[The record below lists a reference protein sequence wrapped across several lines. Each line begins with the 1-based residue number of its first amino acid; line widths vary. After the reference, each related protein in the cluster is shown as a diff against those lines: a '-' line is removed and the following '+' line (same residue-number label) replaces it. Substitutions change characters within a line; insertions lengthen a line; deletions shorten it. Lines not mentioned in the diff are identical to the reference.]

1 MPSQRFWESSDK
13 IAIGQESI
21 VIESEN
27 NLDHTAGQ
35 KIQFQIPSNLEFI
48 NPKETYLRFDCLLEQ
63 LSGPNSKLQLDADI
77 GAQSLIADIRL
88 RTRDGQ
94 LLEEIQ
100 GYNVLVSLMYDYDCN
115 NNFRNKRAL
124 TEGTTVNSPLCQG
137 TNGNIITHKC
147 DVLTNPYFKRETSAS
162 TSSSATLQKT
172 AKCLLPLHTGIFQ
185 NDRVFP
191 VLMTGD
197 LVLEILLEENKKVVR
212 LLDSTIQTRNLSSNP
227 RILNLDGADASASL
241 TNGTAVTSFYL
252 DPNENS
258 VYSVE
263 NMPFAVGDK
272 FFFLQDDTVTV
283 STTGVIARTG
293 NIYNASN
300 GNSYFTITGLSNE
313 SGAGTIPKVK
323 VSVTAGAIDGDMT
336 GLKKFR
342 MVSAVSDTAY
352 PSEVINA
359 KYTLSNIELIC
370 QKLTMPAGYKSS
382 LANQMKSGGVM
393 KYDYLSY
400 TNYRF
405 STLSSEN
412 MINLRLPLQNSRA
425 KGILCIPVDA
435 SIYSMTQNSAGLGTY
450 YQTQDSVLGG
460 KSALF
465 SDRSGLEGIADFIE
479 KYQFTYSNKLHPNRK
494 VDVSLTGEKSSISQ
508 EGLIELEKALAM
520 SEIDVRSFR
529 KFNRNF
535 CVGRAFSL
543 GESGVFDTRGQD
555 FSLQIE
561 YGASQQKN
569 KLWNCFCSHIRSLQI
584 SGADI
589 QVIL

>member
-35 KIQFQIPSNLEFI
+35 KIQFAIPSNLEFI
-48 NPKETYLRFDCLLEQ
+48 NPKETYLRFDCD
-63 LSGPNSKLQLDADI
+63 LSIVSGSATKLQLDADI
-77 GAQSLIADIRL
+77 GSQSLIADIRL

-115 NNFRNKRAL
+115 NNTRNKRAL
-124 TEGTTVNSPLCQG
+124 TESATVNSPLCQG
-137 TNGNIITHKC
+137 TNGNYITHKN
-147 DVLTNPYFKRETSAS
+147 DVLTNPFFKRETSAS
-162 TSSSATLQKT
+162 TSSTTSLQKT

-191 VLMTGD
+191 ILMTGD
-197 LVLEILLEENKKVVR
+197 LVLEIILEENKKVIR
-212 LLDSTIQTRNLSSNP
+212 QLDSVLETRNLSSNP
-227 RILNLDGADASASL
+227 CFLNTSGAEASGSM
-241 TNGTAVTSFYL
+241 TSGSAVSSFYL
-252 DPNENS
+252 DPSENS
-258 VYSVE
+258 VFSVE
-263 NMPFAVGDK
+263 NMPFAIGEK
-272 FFFLQDDTVTV
+272 FFFVKDQDYAVSSTGAIT
-283 STTGVIARTG
+283 STTVKNTG
-293 NIYNASN
+293 ATHY
-300 GNSYFTITGLSNE
+300 TITGLQNST
-313 SGAGTIPKVK
+313 GAGTTQKVK
-323 VSVTAGAIDGDMT
+323 VSVTAGTFNANALASDKM
-336 GLKKFR
+336 R
-342 MVSAVSDTAY
+342 MVSATCSAN
-352 PSEVINA
+352 PNFSA

-435 SIYSMTQNSAGLGTY
+435 SIYNGGEIPSADGTY
-450 YQTQDSVLGG
+450 YQLQDSVLGG

-465 SDRSGLEGIADFIE
+465 SDKPGLEGIADFIE

-529 KFNRNF
+529 KWNRNY
-535 CVGRAFSL
+535 CIGRAFSL

-561 YGASQQKN
+561 YGANQQKN

-589 QVIL
+589 QVVL

>member
-13 IAIGQESI
+13 IAIGQESV
-21 VIESEN
+21 VIESAN

-35 KIQFQIPSNLEFI
+35 KIQFDIPSNLEFI
-48 NPKETYLRFDCLLEQ
+48 NPKETYLRFDCD
-63 LSGPNSKLQLDADI
+63 LSIVSGSATKLQLDADI

-115 NNFRNKRAL
+115 NNTRNKRAL
-124 TEGTTVNSPLCQG
+124 TEGATVNNPLCQG
-137 TNGNIITHKC
+137 TNGNYITHKN
-147 DVLTNPYFKRETSAS
+147 DVLTNPYFRRETNTSAIS
-162 TSSSATLQKT
+162 TDSLQKT

-185 NDRVFP
+185 NDKVFP

-197 LVLEILLEENKKVVR
+197 LVLEIVLEENKKVFR
-212 LLDSTIQTRNLSSNP
+212 QLDSVLRGRNLSSNP
-227 RILNLDGADASASL
+227 RFLNTSGAEASGSM
-241 TNGTAVTSFYL
+241 TSGSAVSSFYC
-252 DPNENS
+252 DPSENS
-258 VYSVE
+258 AFSVE
-263 NMPFAVGDK
+263 NFPFAIGEK
-272 FFFLQDDTVTV
+272 FIFIKDQDFTV
-283 STTGVIARTG
+283 STTGAISNTAVQNTG
-293 NIYNASN
+293 ATS
-300 GNSYFTITGLSNE
+300 FVITGLSNE
-313 SGAGTIPKVK
+313 TGAGTTQKVK
-323 VSVTAGAIDGDMT
+323 VSVTAGTFDGNALSTDNM
-336 GLKKFR
+336 R
-342 MVSAVSDTAY
+342 MISTTCIEDNNFS
-352 PSEVINA
+352 A

-412 MINLRLPLQNSRA
+412 IINLRLPLQNSRA
-425 KGILCIPVDA
+425 KAILCIPADA
-435 SIYSMTQNSAGLGTY
+435 SIYNGGEIPGAEATY
-450 YQTQDSVLGG
+450 YQMQDSVLGG

-465 SDRSGLEGIADFIE
+465 SDRPGLEGIADFVE
-479 KYQFTYSNKLHPNRK
+479 KYQFTYGNKLHPNRK
-494 VDVSLTGEKSSISQ
+494 CDVSLTGGKTSISQ

-529 KFNRNF
+529 KWNRNF
-535 CVGRAFSL
+535 CIGRAFSL
-543 GESGVFDTRGQD
+543 GESGVFDTRGKD

-589 QVIL
+589 EVIV